1 MVVRSAANPR
11 LQRVGVRRGVAKVGH
26 KWGKF
31 GNAGTDRIPIRG
43 APDENHFTG
52 LRAGEMV
59 YTGCRV
65 WEVKRRFRIKAHH
78 QLHREP
84 NRNRWHQ
91 EGRIVNSFDLNCVGH
106 ETSIVGFCS

>member
-1 MVVRSAANPR
+1 MKIISP
-11 LQRVGVRRGVAKVGH
+11 GC
-26 KWGKF
+26 
-31 GNAGTDRIPIRG
+31 
-43 APDENHFTG
+43 E
-52 LRAGEMV
+52 RARWV
-59 YTGCRV
+59 YTECRV
-65 WEVKRRFRIKAHH
+65 WERKSRFRIRAHH